1 MNVDELEGAVTWCVP
16 AFADAARERKLP
28 GAYRGERFWHGKATV
43 ERHRH
48 WVVVVPLSPGVSAVV
63 AVGFDGSWSWVAR
76 PSPRSDDEVGDDEV
90 GDDEVGELTLDDV
103 QAAFDRALD
112 AG

>member
-1 MNVDELEGAVTWCVP
+1 MTLDELDGAVTWCTTGFV
-16 AFADAARERKLP
+16 DAARARKLP
-28 GAYRGERFWHGKATV
+28 GAYRGERCWHGRATV

-48 WVVVVPLSPGVSAVV
+48 WVVVLPLSRGCSAAIV
-63 AVGFDGSWSWVAR
+63 VGFDGAWDWVAR
-76 PSPRSDDEVGDDEV
+76 PNTLSEDEVGDN
-90 GDDEVGELTLDDV
+90 EVGELTLDDV

>member
-1 MNVDELEGAVTWCVP
+1 MTVDELDGAVTWCVP
-16 AFADAARERKLP
+16 SFVDAARARKLR

-48 WVVVVPLSPGVSAVV
+48 WVVLLRLQAGRSAAVL
-63 AVGFDGSWSWVAR
+63 VGFDGTWTWAVQPDVVDA
-76 PSPRSDDEVGDDEV
+76 
-90 GDDEVGELTLDDV
+90 LTLEDV
-103 QAAFDRALD
+103 QQAFVAALD

>member
-1 MNVDELEGAVTWCVP
+1 MTLDELDGAVTWCVP
-16 AFADAARERKLP
+16 GFVDAARARKLP

-48 WVVVVPLSPGVSAVV
+48 WVVLLALEARRSAAVL
-63 AVGFDGSWSWVAR
+63 VGFDGTWRWAVQPDAA
-76 PSPRSDDEVGDDEV
+76 EG
-90 GDDEVGELTLDDV
+90 LALQDV
-103 QAAFDRALD
+103 QLAFDAALD